1 MKVNG
6 HGLNYTKVWLFS
18 LVVSLNQKLSGS
30 EFLIDVKLNKCDNCN
45 HIYPQEKIML
55 PRMQTI
61 GKSFLLAVLLSLI
74 PTVVLAHDGSQV
86 PFGGFLAG
94 LVHPV
99 LGYDHLLAML
109 SVGII
114 SAQIGGRAIW
124 TVPSTFVSVM
134 AIGGLFGFMNLGFGQ
149 TELGI
154 AVSLILLGA
163 VIALERRLGIKIAML
178 IVGFFAIFH
187 GYAHGSEVPT
197 TSEPF
202 LYALGFLTGTAL
214 IHIAGVVI
222 GDIAQHYQRGKIILR
237 GGGAAIFLVG
247 ILFVFGIL

>member
-1 MKVNG
+1 MAHQIK
-6 HGLNYTKVWLFS
+6 
-18 LVVSLNQKLSGS
+18 
-30 EFLIDVKLNKCDNCN
+30 
-45 HIYPQEKIML
+45 
-55 PRMQTI
+55 TI
-61 GKSFLLAVLLSLI
+61 GKAGLLAILFSLI
-74 PTVVLAHDGSQV
+74 PTLAYAHDGSQV

-114 SAQIGGRAIW
+114 SAQIGGGAIW
-124 TVPSTFVSVM
+124 TVPATFVGVM
-134 AIGGLFGFMNLGFGQ
+134 AIGGMIGFTVLGFSF

-154 AVSLILLGA
+154 ALSLILLGA
-163 VIALERRLGIKIAML
+163 VIALERRLSIKIAML
-178 IVGFFAIFH
+178 TVGIFAIFH

-197 TSEPF
+197 TSEPW

-222 GDIAQHYQRGKIILR
+222 GDISQHYQRGKLILR
-237 GGGAAIFLVG
+237 AGGAAIFVIGFLFVLG
-247 ILFVFGIL
+247 IL